1 LGETSTARRIAEV
14 LEILTD
20 GEWHGLDDI
29 RKRTKLRKHQVL
41 QIIGFLEDYKF
52 IMAKETKKEIKLKE
66 TVRKFLTQGA
76 TA

>member
-1 LGETSTARRIAEV
+1 MGETSTARRIAEV

-66 TVRKFLTQGA
+66 TVRKFLIQGA